1 MLYLYPN
8 FKILQM
14 SDDLV
19 EIFTVFITTDDE
31 ELANENFELLLEYF
45 TSQKKDTKY
54 FVKLKNDFFTY
65 GPSEIIG
72 IHSALKVEFEHLSGL
87 KIH

>member
-1 MLYLYPN
+1 
-8 FKILQM
+8 M
-14 SDDLV
+14 SDDLM
-19 EIFTVFITTDDE
+19 EIFIIFITTDDE
-31 ELANENFELLLEYF
+31 DLASENFELLLEHF
-45 TSQKKDTKY
+45 SSQKKDTTY